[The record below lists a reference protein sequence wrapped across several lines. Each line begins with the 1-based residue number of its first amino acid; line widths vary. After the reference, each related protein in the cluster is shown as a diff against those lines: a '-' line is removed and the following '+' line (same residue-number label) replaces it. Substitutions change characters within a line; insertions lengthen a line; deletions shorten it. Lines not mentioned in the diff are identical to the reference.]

1 MTQPTSPS
9 DPSDRSGPAVP
20 PGSAEPTGP
29 TKATGPS
36 VTPGSAEAT
45 GPSVG
50 LAPATGAEV
59 AADASRAAQPSAVS
73 STRDIV
79 FVSLFAALIAILG
92 LIPKID
98 LPFLAGVP
106 ITVQT
111 LGVMLAGLFLGP
123 RRGAL
128 AVALLVFVVLLGA
141 PFLSGGRGG
150 LGVLFGP
157 TAGFLIGWIPGALFV
172 GLLFFLLQRLAPTKV
187 LINAFMASVVGG
199 IVVIYSVGI
208 PVLAWRAAMPIDQAV
223 AISLAFIPGD
233 LLKAAIAAALIA
245 RFPNRERLFG

>member
-1 MTQPTSPS
+1 MTQPPSPGEPS
-9 DPSDRSGPAVP
+9 DGA
-20 PGSAEPTGP
+20 SA
-29 TKATGPS
+29 
-36 VTPGSAEAT
+36 
-45 GPSVG
+45 
-50 LAPATGAEV
+50 
-59 AADASRAAQPSAVS
+59 ASRAEQPAAVR

-92 LIPKID
+92 LVPKID

-128 AVALLVFVVLLGA
+128 AVLLLVFVVLLGA

-157 TAGFLIGWIPGALFV
+157 TAGFLIGWIPGAFLV
-172 GLLFFLLQRLAPTKV
+172 GLLFFLLQRLAPAKV
-187 LINAFMASVVGG
+187 WINAFLASLVGG
-199 IVVIYSVGI
+199 ILVIYSVGI
-208 PVLAWRAAMPIDQAV
+208 PVLAWRAAMSMDQAV

-245 RFPNRERLFG
+245 RFPNRERLFA

>member
-1 MTQPTSPS
+1 MTLPPTPPRPS
-9 DPSDRSGPAVP
+9 ATESVP
-20 PGSAEPTGP
+20 PSSASITQAPVQVDREESVTVNSSAE
-29 TKATGPS
+29 
-36 VTPGSAEAT
+36 
-45 GPSVG
+45 
-50 LAPATGAEV
+50 
-59 AADASRAAQPSAVS
+59 RAAIASSVA

-79 FVSLFAALIAILG
+79 LVALFAALIAVLG
-92 LIPKID
+92 LVPKVD

-128 AVALLVFVVLLGA
+128 AVLLLVFMVLLGA

-157 TAGFLIGWIPGALFV
+157 TAGFLLGWIPGAFLVGFVFILF
-172 GLLFFLLQRLAPTKV
+172 QRMAPAKV
-187 LINAFMASVVGG
+187 FINAFLACLVGG
-199 IVVIYSVGI
+199 VVVIYAVGI

-223 AISLAFIPGD
+223 AVSLAFIPGD
-233 LLKAAIAAALIA
+233 LLKAALAAGLVA
-245 RFPNRERLFG
+245 RFGQQGRVFH

>member
-1 MTQPTSPS
+1 MTLPPSSSPS
-9 DPSDRSGPAVP
+9 SAADPVSST
-20 PGSAEPTGP
+20 SEPIGQAQIQAQPQVEGQETFLGNLH
-29 TKATGPS
+29 TQRTSIASPS
-36 VTPGSAEAT
+36 VA
-45 GPSVG
+45 
-50 LAPATGAEV
+50 
-59 AADASRAAQPSAVS
+59 

-79 FVSLFAALIAILG
+79 LVALFAALIAVLG
-92 LIPKID
+92 LVPKVD

-128 AVALLVFVVLLGA
+128 AVLLLVFMVLLGA

-157 TAGFLIGWIPGALFV
+157 TAGFLLGWIPGAFLVGFVFALF
-172 GLLFFLLQRLAPTKV
+172 QRLAPSKV
-187 LINAFMASVVGG
+187 LINAFVACLVGG
-199 IVVIYSVGI
+199 VVVIYAVGI

-223 AISLAFIPGD
+223 AVSLAFIPGD
-233 LLKAAIAAALIA
+233 LLKAALAAGLVA
-245 RFPNRERLFG
+245 RFGQQGRVFH